1 MEDTAK
7 RLLDAI
13 RGMTTPDSTIRVFVI
28 SENHFFR
35 VYNSKYSWTEYSNEF
50 GYADVSKLDRG
61 KILSAFAKLE
71 FLVTE
76 CLNLHI
82 LSASSSK
89 YDDQAF
95 LTRKLPFRQRIEALK
110 EFGLIN
116 ASDEKM
122 LKKLAVTRNF
132 LAHEWDEKMA
142 TFDGSPLEDINN
154 FEKFSRQLKKAFERL
169 VGEYKRLQEDTNYE
183 SYLVAIIQQIQG
195 NGLNE
200 SVP

>member
-1 MEDTAK
+1 MEETAK
-7 RLLDAI
+7 KLFEAI
-13 RGMTTPDSTIRVFVI
+13 RGMSAPDPTIRVFVI

-35 VYNSKYSWTEYSNEF
+35 IYDGRYSWTEYSNEF
-50 GYADVSKLDRG
+50 GYADVEKLDRG

-95 LTRKLPFRQRIEALK
+95 LARKLPFRQRIEALK
-110 EFGLIN
+110 EFALIN
-116 ASDEKM
+116 ASLEKK
-122 LKKLAVTRNF
+122 LKNLAVTRNF

-142 TFDGSPLEDINN
+142 KFDGGRLDDPVIFDKFARHLKMV
-154 FEKFSRQLKKAFERL
+154 FELL
-169 VGEYKRLQEDTNYE
+169 VDEYKRLQLETNYE
-183 SYLVAIIQQIQG
+183 RYLLAITQQVEISCQSEG
-195 NGLNE
+195 E
-200 SVP
+200 P